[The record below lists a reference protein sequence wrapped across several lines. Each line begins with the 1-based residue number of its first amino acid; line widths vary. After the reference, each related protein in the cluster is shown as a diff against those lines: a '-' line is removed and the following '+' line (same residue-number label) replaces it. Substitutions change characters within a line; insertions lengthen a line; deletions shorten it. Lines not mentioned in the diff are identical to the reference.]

1 MKKFFRYFLI
11 FLLICGI
18 LEVIDSVGEGISNRR
33 ANKKIDNYKAAV
45 EAGNFD
51 KAYRLLGNYHKDL
64 LSAITKCSDYPWSDK
79 KEEYQTALSAY
90 FDAFDYIYKAEIRV
104 ILTKME
110 GQDAA
115 DKIIF
120 LLSEIPVDG
129 KVYSQGDYDMDS
141 TNSNRSE
148 YYTFYHTYTTWS
160 QHFNGLCDA
169 ALMLAINRRN
179 KEVAQQVP
187 LYYADNVL
195 VSHSDGADHV
205 EYVRTDA
212 LEAQKKYK
220 EAESMG
226 AFY

>member
-1 MKKFFRYFLI
+1 M
-11 FLLICGI
+11 
-18 LEVIDSVGEGISNRR
+18 
-33 ANKKIDNYKAAV
+33 
-45 EAGNFD
+45 
-51 KAYRLLGNYHKDL
+51 
-64 LSAITKCSDYPWSDK
+64 
-79 KEEYQTALSAY
+79 SAY